1 MREKHLIVTRV
12 SNPCQQNAVVK
23 LCARIARD
31 RTQHLQSLPEPLSRQ
46 RKEKAPSLSKCTVS
60 VFRGKVSPEIPPA
73 EGSAACAAGEG
84 ESLASAPCLEQ
95 DSILNKYR

>member
-1 MREKHLIVTRV
+1 M
-12 SNPCQQNAVVK
+12 
-23 LCARIARD
+23 
-31 RTQHLQSLPEPLSRQ
+31 QSLNCVRASPGTGRSISSLSPEPLSRQ
-46 RKEKAPSLSKCTVS
+46 HKEKAPSLSKCTVS